1 MIDEGRAAMLAT
13 TLHNHRRTLADLDRQ
28 RADVER
34 LISKLEAKLAEAQG
48 GTNDA
53 K

>member
-1 MIDEGRAAMLAT
+1 MIDEGRAAMIET

-34 LISKLEAKLAEAQG
+34 LISKLEEKLDAARG
-48 GTNDA
+48 GNDA
-53 K
+53 